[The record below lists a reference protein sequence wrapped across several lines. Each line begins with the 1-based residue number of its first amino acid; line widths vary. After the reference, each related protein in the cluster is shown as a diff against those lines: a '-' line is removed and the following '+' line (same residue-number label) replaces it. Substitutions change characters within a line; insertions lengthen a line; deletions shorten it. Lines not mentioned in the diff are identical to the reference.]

1 MRSPLPLTKPQ
12 ILTVVQSPGSH
23 RVWGSSGCRKRLTEV
38 GDPLVVPPQ
47 ALGSA
52 VSMLPWALS
61 TAARLPALKIPQNHC
76 KGTEAP
82 GGSWGPH
89 RGLDAGAWQL

>member
-1 MRSPLPLTKPQ
+1 M
-12 ILTVVQSPGSH
+12 
-23 RVWGSSGCRKRLTEV
+23 EV

-52 VSMLPWALS
+52 VSVLPWELS

-76 KGTEAP
+76 KGTEAL